1 MSNIPAIVPTGAI
14 RYNTDS
20 NKMECFN
27 GTQWMQVS
35 VSSLDLGGNGGP
47 AGNPTG
53 NSADQVSG
61 ARGLI
66 MGGSSYTDT
75 IEYITISTTG
85 NGIDFGNLDTGTMIT
100 SGCSSNTRG
109 LCMGGRKSPGV
120 QENLI
125 DYITIAITGNAIDFG
140 DLTKINEYASL
151 GTIASA
157 TRGIVAGGENYAPN
171 TDMGTEIN
179 YVTMA
184 TTGDA
189 VKFGDLN
196 VNVNDAPAGLA
207 SPTRGIVAGGG
218 GPGGVNTIQYITIA
232 STGDAIIFG
241 NLTTPRQGAFS
252 ASNSTVGLVAGG
264 YKSADQTIIEKIIIS
279 TKGNATDFGD
289 LSSARRWGGSM
300 CSPVRA
306 VFAGG
311 YTATNLID
319 YVSITTGGT
328 AIDFGDL
335 IGAKGGMYG
344 GSNAHGG
351 L

>member
-1 MSNIPAIVPTGAI
+1 MSADVRGIVPTGAI
-14 RYNTDS
+14 RFNTDS

-27 GTQWMQVS
+27 GTKWMQIS
-35 VSSLDLGGNGGP
+35 VSSPDLGKATNSP
-47 AGNPTG
+47 ESTG
-53 NSADQVSG
+53 G
-61 ARGLI
+61 ARGVA
-66 MGGSSYTDT
+66 GGGTSYSDV
-75 IEYITISTTG
+75 IEYLNIESTGDTT
-85 NGIDFGNLDTGTMIT
+85 DFGDLSTGRILV
-100 SGCSSNTRG
+100 SGMSSRTRA
-109 LCMGGRKSPGV
+109 LFAGGRKSPGV

-196 VNVNDAPAGLA
+196 VNANDAPAGLA

-218 GPGGVNTIQYITIA
+218 GPAGYNIIQYITIA
-232 STGDAIIFG
+232 STGDAQDFG
-241 NLTTPRQGAFS
+241 DLTTPRQGAFS

-311 YTATNLID
+311 YSTTDTID
-319 YVSITTGGT
+319 YVNITTQGD
-328 AIDFGDL
+328 AIDFGNL
-335 IGAKGGMYG
+335 LGAKGGLYG

>member
-1 MSNIPAIVPTGAI
+1 MSKIPVTVPIGAI

-20 NKMECFN
+20 NKMECFD
-27 GTQWMQVS
+27 GMKWWQIS
-35 VSSLDLGGNGGP
+35 VSSPDLGKATNSP
-47 AGNPTG
+47 ESTG
-53 NSADQVSG
+53 G
-61 ARGLI
+61 ARGVA
-66 MGGSSYTDT
+66 GGGTSYSDV
-75 IEYITISTTG
+75 IEYLNIASTGDTT
-85 NGIDFGNLDTGTMIT
+85 DFGDLSTGRILV
-100 SGCSSNTRG
+100 SGMSSRTRA
-109 LCMGGRKSPGV
+109 LFAGGRKSPGV

-184 TTGDA
+184 STGDA
-189 VKFGDLN
+189 VKFGDLTTN
-196 VNVNDAPAGLA
+196 VQDAPAGLA

-218 GPGGVNTIQYITIA
+218 GPSGVNIIQYITIA
-232 STGDAIIFG
+232 STGDAKDFG
-241 NLTTPRQGAFS
+241 DLGDSRQGGFG

-264 YKSADQTIIEKIIIS
+264 FSGSDVSIIEKIIIA
-279 TKGNATDFGD
+279 TTGNAHDFGD
-289 LSSARRWGGSM
+289 LTVARRYGGSM

-311 YTATNLID
+311 YSATDTID
-319 YVSITTGGT
+319 YVNITTQGD
-328 AIDFGDL
+328 AIDFGNL
-335 IGAKGGMYG
+335 LGAKGGLYG